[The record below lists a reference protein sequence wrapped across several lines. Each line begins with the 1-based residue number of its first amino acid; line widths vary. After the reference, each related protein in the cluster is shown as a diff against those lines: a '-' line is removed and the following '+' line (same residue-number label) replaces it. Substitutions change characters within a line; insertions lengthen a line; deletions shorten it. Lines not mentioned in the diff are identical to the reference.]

1 MEYTEC
7 YICDYGQFA
16 QLVFL
21 VLLALAALLGVRRR
35 AWTFVAALSVLPLAE
50 WYMEGLGSGLA
61 AMVAILIGTIVALT
75 VSRTRRGRS
84 ADSGLTSA

>member
-7 YICDYGQFA
+7 YSCDYSQFA

-21 VLLALAALLGVRRR
+21 VLLAVAAFLAVRGR

-61 AMVAILIGTIVALT
+61 TIVAILIGALVALT
-75 VSRTRRGRS
+75 VSRTRSGRS